1 MNDVGEPRDRSNI
14 MFSLL
19 DEDDD
24 GFFGNDQEKLHFF
37 DGIDYNGKKCLYLKG
52 KFMFLLSFGTFYFND
67 VCSIPETDTLT
78 LFVLY
83 RKQSK
88 IKVSFYWRF

>member
-37 DGIDYNGKKCLYLKG
+37 DGMDYNGKKCLYLKG
-52 KFMFLLSFGTFYFND
+52 KLMFFYFLL
-67 VCSIPETDTLT
+67 IP
-78 LFVLY
+78 LF
-83 RKQSK
+83 Q
-88 IKVSFYWRF
+88 

>member
-1 MNDVGEPRDRSNI
+1 MVKSYLVTHSGLYFLVNHFLFLIEDGLVSEAEFIHVWMKDVGEPRDRSDI

-37 DGIDYNGKKCLYLKG
+37 DGVDYD
-52 KFMFLLSFGTFYFND
+52 GTYYSWTSSN
-67 VCSIPETDTLT
+67 CYYIH
-78 LFVLY
+78 Y
-83 RKQSK
+83 
-88 IKVSFYWRF
+88 

>member
-1 MNDVGEPRDRSNI
+1 MKDVGEPRDRSDI

-37 DGIDYNGKKCLYLKG
+37 DGVDYDGTYYSWTSSNCYYIHYWYKYL
-52 KFMFLLSFGTFYFND
+52 S
-67 VCSIPETDTLT
+67 SI
-78 LFVLY
+78 
-83 RKQSK
+83 S
-88 IKVSFYWRF
+88 